1 MAERTS
7 TKVRRFCEQ
16 NGITIPV
23 GFDRHPA
30 SRYVIVEQSNPPKLI
45 ARSWFNQADVIYYL
59 ERLAGDTPK
68 RILDFKEQE
77 ELLFDGGKRLKRVGK
92 FDVA

>member
-7 TKVRRFCEQ
+7 DRVRRFCER

-23 GFDRHPA
+23 RFNRHPA
-30 SRYVIVEQSNPPKLI
+30 SRYVIVEQSNPPRLI

-59 ERLAGDTPK
+59 ERLADDTPK
-68 RILDFKEQE
+68 RRE
-77 ELLFDGGKRLKRVGK
+77 E
-92 FDVA
+92 